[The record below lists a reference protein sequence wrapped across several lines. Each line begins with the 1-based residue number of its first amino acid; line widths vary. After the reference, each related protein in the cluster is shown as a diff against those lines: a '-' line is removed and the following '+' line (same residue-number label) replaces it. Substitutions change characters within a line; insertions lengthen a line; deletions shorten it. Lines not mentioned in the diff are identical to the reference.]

1 MQKIIKYYIINILR
15 GGVFIFFTAYWVYY
29 VLGLILIPGLILG
42 AVAQAKVSSNYEK
55 YSLVNNK
62 RGKTAN
68 EVAREILNRADL
80 NNIELTTT
88 NKELG
93 DHYDPKKEVI
103 ALSPGVNNKE
113 SISAIGIACHEVGHA
128 LQDAAGYAPAK
139 LRKFFVPIVNFCS
152 AILWPLVII
161 GFLIDFGGSSNSIF
175 GDICIYSGCAFFG
188 LAILFS
194 LITLPTEL
202 DASRRALK
210 ELKENYYLD
219 EEELIGAKKVL
230 TSAAL
235 TYVASL
241 VMSVLTFLRFLFTIL
256 LVTRNR
262 D

>member
-1 MQKIIKYYIINILR
+1 MI
-15 GGVFIFFTAYWVYY
+15 IFFTSYWVYY
-29 VLGLILIPGLILG
+29 ILGIVLIPGLILG
-42 AVAQAKVSSNYEK
+42 IIAQSKVQSNYHK
-55 YSLVNNK
+55 YSNILTK

-68 EVAREILNRADL
+68 QVAREILDR
-80 NNIELTTT
+80 NNLSNIQLTTT

-93 DHYDPKKEVI
+93 DHYDPKGEVI
-103 ALSPGVNNKE
+103 ALSPGVHE
-113 SISAIGIACHEVGHA
+113 SSTISALGIACHEVGHA
-128 LQDAAGYAPAK
+128 LQDVAGYAPAK
-139 LRKFFVPIVNFCS
+139 LRKFFVPVVNFCS

-161 GFLIDFGGSSNSIF
+161 GFLLDFGGSSNSIV

-210 ELKENYYLD
+210 QLSENNYLD
-219 EEELIGAKKVL
+219 EEELLGAKKVL
-230 TSAAL
+230 SSAAL

-241 VMSVLTFLRFLFTIL
+241 VMAILTFLRFLLTVL
-256 LVTRNR
+256 LITRK